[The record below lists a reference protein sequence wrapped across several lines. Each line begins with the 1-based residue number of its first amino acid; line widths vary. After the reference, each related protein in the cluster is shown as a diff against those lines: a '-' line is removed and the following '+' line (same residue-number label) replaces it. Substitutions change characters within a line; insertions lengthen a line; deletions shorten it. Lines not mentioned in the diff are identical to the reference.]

1 MMVNGKRKSLLEK
14 NENMCIVSLE
24 KEGLKGVVQSSQVI
38 FSNPNVY
45 LQLDGVKTFDISNF
59 NYNPT

>member
-14 NENMCIVSLE
+14 NENMSIVSLE

-38 FSNPNVY
+38 FSNPNVS

>member
-1 MMVNGKRKSLLEK
+1 MVNGKRKSLLEK
-14 NENMCIVSLE
+14 NENMSIVSLE